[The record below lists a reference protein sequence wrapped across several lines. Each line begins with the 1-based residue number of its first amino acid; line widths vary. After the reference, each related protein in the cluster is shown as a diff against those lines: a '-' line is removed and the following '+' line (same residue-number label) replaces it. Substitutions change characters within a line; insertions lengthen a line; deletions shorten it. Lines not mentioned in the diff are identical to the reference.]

1 MAGIRHIVPV
11 TVMESHIKWNE
22 TRRGPVTPYGLFKLH
37 MSGVKWTRMWRR
49 QARDHALH
57 PNHWH
62 HFIEIRWRID
72 CQNEQHNFEWRIIVH
87 IFHRGR
93 IAFTTFIFF
102 KPRTSD
108 LKLRITHSASG
119 DDRHCDARIVQSPA
133 YRVWTRFWQALSCIV
148 ATHPSRHYTD
158 VIMSLMASQITSLAI
173 VYSPVCSGTDQ
184 RKHQS
189 SASLAFVRGIHWDRW
204 IPRTKGQ

>member
-1 MAGIRHIVPV
+1 MKLDVAQWRHMAYLSYICPVSSELVCEEGRRVTMPSIPITGIISLRFDGALIFKMNSITLNEDSLYIYFIVVELRLP
-11 TVMESHIKWNE
+11 
-22 TRRGPVTPYGLFKLH
+22 PLF
-37 MSGVKWTRMWRR
+37 
-49 QARDHALH
+49 
-57 PNHWH
+57 
-62 HFIEIRWRID
+62 
-72 CQNEQHNFEWRIIVH
+72 
-87 IFHRGR
+87 
-93 IAFTTFIFF
+93 FF

-108 LKLRITHSASG
+108 LKLRITHSASR

-133 YRVWTRFWQALSCIV
+133 YRLWTRFWQALSCIV